1 MLALDE
7 HVALALIEQGSRLA
21 PLDQAVLLAATL
33 DGVSAAAAAD
43 MPVDRRDRLLIDA
56 RMATFGRQIGF
67 FARCPHCGE
76 GNEADFDLG
85 ALPEAAPAQ
94 GVAARVGGR
103 EVLLRAPTSAA
114 IARAVLAARPDLL
127 IDEIAGGDAD
137 PDDPEWREAVE
148 RALAGAFPLLD
159 IRFELTCSGCETMF
173 DTRFDI
179 VPWLWR
185 EIESIAARTIDT
197 VDRLAR
203 AYGWTEREILALSPA
218 RRGLYLAKLAS

>member
-21 PLDQAVLLAATL
+21 PLDQGVLLAATL
-33 DGVSAAAAAD
+33 GGASAAEVAD
-43 MPVDRRDRLLIDA
+43 MPVDRRDRLLIDV
-56 RMATFGRQIGF
+56 RLATFGRDIGF

-76 GNEADFDLG
+76 GNQADFDLG
-85 ALPEAAPAQ
+85 VLPEASPAD
-94 GVAARVGGR
+94 GVAASVGGR
-103 EVLLRAPTSAA
+103 EIVLRAPTSTTIAKAA
-114 IARAVLAARPDLL
+114 LAGRPDIL
-127 IDEIAGGDAD
+127 IEDIAGPDASLDD
-137 PDDPEWREAVE
+137 PDRRAEVE
-148 RALAGAFPLLD
+148 RALASAFPLLD
-159 IRFELTCSGCETMF
+159 VRFELTCSACETVF
-173 DTRFDI
+173 DVRFDI

-185 EIESIAARTIDT
+185 EIESIASRTLDA